1 MARAN
6 FPYSPRKEG
15 AAMQVIVTA
24 RGLFIQ
30 GSSKELLQQLEL
42 FSSRYLTLGE
52 LLWHE
57 QGAAPRQ

>member
-1 MARAN
+1 
-6 FPYSPRKEG
+6 
-15 AAMQVIVTA
+15 MQVIVTA

-57 QGAAPRQ
+57 QSAAPRQ

>member
-1 MARAN
+1 
-6 FPYSPRKEG
+6 
-15 AAMQVIVTA
+15 MQVIVTA